1 MDETVAPPAGPVT
14 GEDEA
19 VEVDPAA
26 RRWWQRLP
34 VLLAVGA
41 LPVPFGLYFMAF
53 VGIGLLLW
61 DRSRESEVR
70 AGGAVLL
77 FWWAY
82 SFREGDTTPYF
93 GIVLLGIAAVLL
105 VRGALRRRAG
115 DGSLLARVWAPVLG
129 AVLAVGFAVIAF
141 VPYGYR
147 LPEVGREEAVRR
159 TLAERRAHPWHDI
172 DAQSYLVDRG
182 RVRFVHKPTW
192 FVVLFEPSREV
203 ARTADGQ
210 PCFSRREVW
219 QVDGISGKVSRV
231 SFDEA
236 RIVDDKCLPIR
247 LGTEDALKPVPR

>member
-1 MDETVAPPAGPVT
+1 VDDTVARPAGPVT
-14 GEDEA
+14 GDA
-19 VEVDPAA
+19 AAFDPAS

-34 VLLAVGA
+34 VVLAVGA
-41 LPVPFGLYFMAF
+41 LPVPFGLYFLAF

-61 DRSRESEVR
+61 DRSRESEIR

-93 GIVLLGIAAVLL
+93 GIVLLGVAAVLL
-105 VRGALRRRAG
+105 VRGAWRRRGGAG
-115 DGSLLARVWAPVLG
+115 SPVGRLWAPVLG
-129 AVLAVGFAVIAF
+129 AALAVVMAVVAF

-147 LPEVGREEAVRR
+147 APEVSRAEALRR
-159 TLAERRAHPWHDI
+159 TLAERQARPWHDI
-172 DAQSYLVDRG
+172 DAESYLVDRG
-182 RVRFVHKPTW
+182 RVRFVHKPLW

-203 ARTADGQ
+203 ERTADGQ

-219 QVDGISGKVSRV
+219 QVDAISGAVSRV

-236 RIVDDKCLPIR
+236 RIVSDKCLPIR
-247 LGTEDALKPVPR
+247 MGTADDLKPLPR